1 MEELEK
7 AAPRQNELHGDEGLL
22 ADTNFRNIVI
32 YYMDELLR
40 IEAGDLATEHLKD
53 RQRRALVKSGVL
65 RRVYGR
71 GGCRLRLSNEAK
83 RVLREFEENPLRM
96 S

>member
-7 AAPRQNELHGDEGLL
+7 FTQQGEWRGDEVSL
-22 ADTNFRNIVI
+22 ADANFRNTVI
-32 YYMDELLR
+32 YYMEELLR

-83 RVLREFEENPLRM
+83 RLLREYEEDPRRM
-96 S
+96 F

>member
-7 AAPRQNELHGDEGLL
+7 VPQQGEWRGDDGSL
-22 ADTNFRNIVI
+22 ADANFRNIVI
-32 YYMDELLR
+32 YYMEELLR

-65 RRVYGR
+65 WRVYGR

-83 RVLREFEENPLRM
+83 RLLREYEDDPRRTL
-96 S
+96 